1 MNEENI
7 EQNLAIIE
15 SLEKENE
22 DLNRDIIK
30 INDTIKEISGSG
42 LNELIKKRDNL
53 EIEKQSILSLE
64 NYSEAYFEKHREQKK
79 VIKEI
84 EAYPFA
90 GSDEKDLNLLKTEK
104 EEKILANIE
113 QIEKLN
119 QEIS

>member
-30 INDTIKEISGSG
+30 INDMINEISGSG
-42 LNELIKKRDNL
+42 LNELIEKRDNL

-64 NYSEAYFEKHREQKK
+64 NYSEAYFVKHREQKD
-79 VIKEI
+79 VIKKI